1 MPGTLLVNDGESG
14 SARAN
19 TVSIYSDDEI
29 VYSVGRRLFRMFEDY
44 CRHAAERRKNSYL
57 SDMAYGDLF
66 TVAIRYGFGYLP
78 HIYVDPALK
87 YFLFRLLQIK
97 GIVMQPLRNISLAL
111 NELSEQEASFGF
123 YNWALRFL
131 TPYVNSQSPYVSNPK
146 VLIIRDRGFRKRMF
160 DLREAVLCSDWPKV
174 GCLIGCTDTIRLD
187 PTQFTAVDRQTVYS
201 NVYGKLAPFCVSIF
215 HAGVQRLMQHNIP
228 RDVLAKSIAEFMMV
242 MIKAQKVCDR
252 GNIRVR
258 NFSLFYLCE
267 VLTFLIANGFR
278 EDANDLVNAVSSL
291 SPVAQTKSQVLA
303 VRSYSAL
310 YRYEMWRMS
319 GSHDEPAGAI
329 KLVDELIYAINLSA
343 SDPILLEWVQP
354 RLLNP
359 QSFDMP
365 SEMMRQICKI
375 LFEFLDYGESRT
387 DERAWAFLW
396 ACVQFVRDTD
406 LLRSYWQ
413 LRSSWW
419 PKFHSVPLSKA
430 GDEYRSKVFNLL
442 EQRCGTL

>member
-1 MPGTLLVNDGESG
+1 
-14 SARAN
+14 
-19 TVSIYSDDEI
+19 
-29 VYSVGRRLFRMFEDY
+29 
-44 CRHAAERRKNSYL
+44 
-57 SDMAYGDLF
+57 
-66 TVAIRYGFGYLP
+66 
-78 HIYVDPALK
+78 
-87 YFLFRLLQIK
+87 
-97 GIVMQPLRNISLAL
+97 
-111 NELSEQEASFGF
+111 
-123 YNWALRFL
+123 
-131 TPYVNSQSPYVSNPK
+131 
-146 VLIIRDRGFRKRMF
+146 LIIRDRGFRKRMF

-291 SPVAQTKSQVLA
+291 SPVAQTKSVMLLLSFFSWHYLALKQVLA

-329 KLVDELIYAINLSA
+329 KLVDELIYAINELPRGEATVFIYAMVHLLGTLDLSNTILEVLTDCCTKAPFMLSHAHHALVSHGLRSEAEQLLSA
-343 SDPILLEWVQP
+343 V
-354 RLLNP
+354 
-359 QSFDMP
+359 
-365 SEMMRQICKI
+365 SE
-375 LFEFLDYGESRT
+375 
-387 DERAWAFLW
+387 
-396 ACVQFVRDTD
+396 
-406 LLRSYWQ
+406 
-413 LRSSWW
+413 
-419 PKFHSVPLSKA
+419 
-430 GDEYRSKVFNLL
+430 VFF
-442 EQRCGTL
+442 